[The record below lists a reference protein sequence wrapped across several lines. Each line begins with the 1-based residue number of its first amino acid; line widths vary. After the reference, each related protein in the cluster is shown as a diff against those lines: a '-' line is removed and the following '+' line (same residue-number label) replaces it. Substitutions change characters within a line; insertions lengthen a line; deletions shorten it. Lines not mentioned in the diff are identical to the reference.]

1 MVSSLVQKSVAMKI
15 QHESEAG
22 SLAYLRYLL
31 TGQFHLSR
39 SVLSAGAVWGGGSST
54 LSSVDPPRESQ
65 TWDRNEPH
73 GGALFLGVNKWPTR
87 GLWLEWSTMDSPP
100 NKPTKKYEKKQQTST
115 NKHTP
120 DPIPMS
126 ERFYSSTPLSN
137 CRVRVPHRWPFRRS
151 RFSPNETGLNGQRL
165 DNH

>member
-73 GGALFLGVNKWPTR
+73 GGALFLGVNKMVNKRLVVGMVDHGLPSKQTHEKIRKKTTNINKQAYPRPDSYVREILFIDSALQLPRPRATPVALQTFQVFAQRDWFKRSKTR
-87 GLWLEWSTMDSPP
+87 
-100 NKPTKKYEKKQQTST
+100 
-115 NKHTP
+115 
-120 DPIPMS
+120 
-126 ERFYSSTPLSN
+126 
-137 CRVRVPHRWPFRRS
+137 
-151 RFSPNETGLNGQRL
+151 
-165 DNH
+165 